1 MIQVAGT
8 GGEPISFHSQLLK
21 DRDVKIAERPTI
33 PAVPFKTVML
43 TTLEPA
49 TGQHDGQVA
58 TGVGTGITH
67 PTTKHHHRGVQQR
80 TPFSILD
87 CLESVQKPR
96 ELLCIIQLNDGQ
108 LPQQIRAFPM
118 VTQGVISQSNPLE
131 GE

>member
-1 MIQVAGT
+1 
-8 GGEPISFHSQLLK
+8 
-21 DRDVKIAERPTI
+21 
-33 PAVPFKTVML
+33 ML

-67 PTTKHHHRGVQQR
+67 PAAKHDHRGFQER
-80 TPFSILD
+80 TPFSIPG
-87 CLESVQKPR
+87 CLEPIQEPR